1 MRTDDLRLFVH
12 RDSSSPPVRREKRE
26 VNNGHHGQN
35 GRKELEGIVE

>member
-1 MRTDDLRLFVH
+1 MRTDDLRLFEH
-12 RDSSSPPVRREKRE
+12 RDSSSPVRREKRE